1 MTVQKTAWTRINDK
15 VCCTCEYWNG
25 ERELQF
31 LPGVRLNAILA
42 QFNPQGR
49 CQAKMNCLMAL
60 SGKDELS
67 DVLRQPRSGI
77 LRDLQTVAQVAMKE
91 V

>member
-1 MTVQKTAWTRINDK
+1 MAVQKTAWTRVNAK
-15 VCCTCEYWNG
+15 VCCTCEYWDG

-49 CQAKMNCLMAL
+49 CLAKMNCLMSYSNPGAAYCATYKRWHKL
-60 SGKDELS
+60 
-67 DVLRQPRSGI
+67 P
-77 LRDLQTVAQVAMKE
+77 
-91 V
+91 

>member
-1 MTVQKTAWTRINDK
+1 MLKHSKHAGSETLMAVQKTPWTRVNAK
-15 VCCTCEYWNG
+15 VCCTCEYWDG

-49 CQAKMNCLMAL
+49 CTAKMNCLMSYSNPGAAYCPTYKRWHKL
-60 SGKDELS
+60 
-67 DVLRQPRSGI
+67 P
-77 LRDLQTVAQVAMKE
+77 
-91 V
+91 

>member
-1 MTVQKTAWTRINDK
+1 MAVQKTPWTRVNAK
-15 VCCTCEYWNG
+15 VCCTCEYWDG

-31 LPGVRLNAILA
+31 LPGVRLNAI
-42 QFNPQGR
+42 Q
-49 CQAKMNCLMAL
+49 
-60 SGKDELS
+60 DELS

-77 LRDLQTVAQVAMKE
+77 LRDLQTVAQAAMKE